1 MRAAP
6 AAASAAAEAV
16 AAEAAAAEAAAATD
30 SEAKHRGLREKRG
43 PFFRGGK
50 YFWKMGGKG
59 VAKAGSARYNTETHR
74 ESVRTL

>member
-16 AAEAAAAEAAAATD
+16 AAEAAAEAAAATD

-43 PFFRGGK
+43 PFFHGGK
-50 YFWKMGGKG
+50 YFWEMGGKG